1 MEPNP
6 KSNPRGLRKALVWT
20 VVTVA
25 LAQAGMNV
33 ASIAYW
39 MVRQDRDAA
48 SLIHPTALDA
58 IQTISIVINA
68 PLVQGFLTMRAAR
81 VRPRASPGPPRSS

>member
-1 MEPNP
+1 M
-6 KSNPRGLRKALVWT
+6 WT
-20 VVTVA
+20 VISVA
-25 LAQAGMNV
+25 VAQAGMNI
-33 ASIAYW
+33 ASISYW

-68 PLVQGFLTMRAAR
+68 PLVQGFLTLRAAR
-81 VRPRASPGPPRSS
+81 VRP